1 MVLKE
6 IKDQKVELKTFFEE
20 AVPKIIDHKFLET
33 LKENLEKEFL
43 FLGCGSSYN
52 LAFIISHYFERVLGV
67 KTKVIPAGE
76 VAFNKASKIPDK
88 GLVFLFSRT
97 GNTTE
102 VLMAKNILKR
112 KGYTTVGVT
121 IEQSSKLAKESDFS
135 LVFPI
140 EESAI
145 VMTKS
150 FNMLLLGF
158 MIIADKLAG
167 NSLKLYEELI
177 DYVGRF
183 FELSERFIKDVSLEK
198 YDHFVFLG
206 IAEFFG
212 VSLESALKCIEMST
226 TFSEAYS
233 TLEYRHGPKALTN
246 ENTLVF
252 IHKVEGMDEQEKKLK
267 KELENLRATVIEI
280 GENGDVP
287 VPNDWRSAFLRT
299 IPSHILGYEKAVIK
313 RISPDEPPH
322 LSKTVV
328 L

>member
-150 FNMLLLGF
+150 LGTF
-158 MIIADKLAG
+158 TVTTTVL
-167 NSLKLYEELI
+167 
-177 DYVGRF
+177 
-183 FELSERFIKDVSLEK
+183 VSLGGTVMVSGSTFTHRAIE
-198 YDHFVFLG
+198 YFVLPGFLMLY
-206 IAEFFG
+206 APST
-212 VSLESALKCIEMST
+212 VST
-226 TFSEAYS
+226 TSITIAFKVTGSKSPSFS
-233 TLEYRHGPKALTN
+233 RK
-246 ENTLVF
+246 
-252 IHKVEGMDEQEKKLK
+252 
-267 KELENLRATVIEI
+267 
-280 GENGDVP
+280 
-287 VPNDWRSAFLRT
+287 
-299 IPSHILGYEKAVIK
+299 
-313 RISPDEPPH
+313 IS
-322 LSKTVV
+322 
-328 L
+328 